1 MKQIK
6 NLKALRQSL
15 AAGQRGYRILL
26 NGGGYSR
33 KTITASTGGRFH
45 IVNHIDESVQKL
57 TGRQLSTRSNIGEAM
72 RLGAFVA
79 ESPEDY

>member
-6 NLKALRQSL
+6 NVKALREAI
-15 AAGQRGYRILL
+15 AAGQRGFRILL
-26 NGGGYSR
+26 NGGIYSR
-33 KTITASTGGRFH
+33 KTITESAGGRFH

-57 TGRQLSTRSNIGEAM
+57 TGRQLYTRSNIGEAM

-79 ESPEDY
+79 ETSENY